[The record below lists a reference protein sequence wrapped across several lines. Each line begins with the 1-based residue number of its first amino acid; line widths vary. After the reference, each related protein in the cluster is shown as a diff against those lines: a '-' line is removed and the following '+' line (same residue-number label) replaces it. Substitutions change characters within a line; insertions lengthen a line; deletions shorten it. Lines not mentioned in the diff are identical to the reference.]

1 MPTTPIYGLRT
12 PELPDANNVPADMA
26 VLAQGV
32 ENALGRVAMSGSGPS
47 GRWVRFADGTQIC
60 WISTTRTDIAITIP
74 YGPLFT
80 SEWTWTYPAAFN
92 DTPTITCSRFKSGTS
107 ASWGT
112 VKETYST
119 QATLRALDAY
129 SRAAGTATYIAA
141 TAIGSW
147 K

>member
-60 WISTTRTDIAITIP
+60 WISTTRTDIAITSP

-80 SEWTWTYPAAFN
+80 
-92 DTPTITCSRFKSGTS
+92 
-107 ASWGT
+107 
-112 VKETYST
+112 
-119 QATLRALDAY
+119 
-129 SRAAGTATYIAA
+129 
-141 TAIGSW
+141 
-147 K
+147 